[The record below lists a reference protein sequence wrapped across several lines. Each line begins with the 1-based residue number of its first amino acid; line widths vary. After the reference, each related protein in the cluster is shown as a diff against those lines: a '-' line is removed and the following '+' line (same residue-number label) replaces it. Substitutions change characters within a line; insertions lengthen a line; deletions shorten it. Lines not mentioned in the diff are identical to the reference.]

1 MGVLSTLSA
10 DMAATVAALGH
21 SVVQVEGR
29 RHGSA
34 SGVVWAADGLIVT
47 ANHVLTRDDDIG
59 VSVGDGKSNQATLV
73 GRDPT
78 TDLALLRI
86 DTKELTPPAWVG
98 AEDLRVG
105 HLVLAIGRPG
115 KTVRATLG
123 IISALGDAWRTPV
136 GGSIERYVQTDALSS
151 PGFSGGP
158 LVTAEGKVVGINTEV
173 DPISRTE

>member
-10 DMAATVAALGH
+10 DLATTVAAVGH

-34 SGVVWAADGLIVT
+34 SGVVWGSDGLVVT

-59 VSVGDGKSNQATLV
+59 VSVGDGKSGQGKLV

-86 DTKELTPPAWVG
+86 DANELTPPAWVG

-105 HLVLAIGRPG
+105 HLVLVLDG
-115 KTVRATLG
+115 
-123 IISALGDAWRTPV
+123 
-136 GGSIERYVQTDALSS
+136 
-151 PGFSGGP
+151 
-158 LVTAEGKVVGINTEV
+158 
-173 DPISRTE
+173 